1 MNRKYT
7 IEKLK
12 LNNYQNG
19 LIIDNN
25 KEWEHPE
32 KFTHISKYVTGDLHH
47 FFDLV
52 NDEKLF
58 KIIPDSFDLIFIGE
72 IFHVINLQTLVY
84 NLEYAHALLNMDG
97 IVSICINEDSLNTSK
112 TEYKKII
119 DRLKK
124 LTMYKLAE
132 KIVYVDE
139 HAKEWTL
146 LNLKKITSKQVT
158 DTTLDDA
165 IIIGSEIAAFVNKGK
180 NINKLKTGF
189 LQSNSNVDVNSFKAA
204 FTSNKE
210 MLGLYVQNQI
220 FELKPQLNKQ
230 FCVKLSDFVFSNRKV
245 LAVFDNLTNLQEGCF
260 ILALENYKKT
270 ALRLD
275 QDLIAGY
282 ASTFEFI
289 WKQSM
294 KQKNNAQLK
303 VIIDSNKEQYVNK

>member
-25 KEWEHPE
+25 KVWEHPE
-32 KFTHISKYVTGDLHH
+32 QLTRVNKYVTGDLHD

-52 NDEKLF
+52 NDEELF
-58 KIIPDSFDLIFIGE
+58 NVIPDSFDLIFIGE
-72 IFHVINLQTLVY
+72 IFHVINIQTLVY
-84 NLEYAHALLNMDG
+84 NLEYAHARLNADG
-97 IVSICINEDSLNTSK
+97 IISICINEDSLKTSK
-112 TEYKKII
+112 TEYRKTI
-119 DRLKK
+119 DRLEK
-124 LTMYKLAE
+124 LPMYKVAE

-146 LNLKKITSKQVT
+146 LNLKKVANKQVT
-158 DTTLDDA
+158 DTTLSDA
-165 IIIGSEIAAFVNKGK
+165 IKIGSEIAVFVNKGK

-189 LQSNSNVDVNSFKAA
+189 LQSNSNVETNSFKAA
-204 FTSNKE
+204 FTTNEE

-220 FELKPQLNKQ
+220 VELKPQLNKQ
-230 FCVKLSDFVFSNRKV
+230 FCLDLSDFIFNNRKV

-260 ILALENYKKT
+260 VLALENYKKT
-270 ALRLD
+270 ALHLD
-275 QDLIAGY
+275 QNLIAGY
-282 ASTFEFI
+282 ASTIELI

-294 KQKNNAQLK
+294 KQKTNSQLMT
-303 VIIDSNKEQYVNK
+303 IIESNKE